1 MIVSFCPDLQTAQR
15 WDEEVGSPFVH
26 LIDPSEMQGQA
37 GAAYQSWGFP
47 KSFQGVWSP
56 EALKFYCD
64 ERLHGRVLHP
74 SQGQDVHQMGGDVM
88 VNHQGIIVLRHYSK
102 TSQDRPSID
111 LLLTRARELA
121 QPSWLRRL
129 WMLLLAPFKRSLAVL
144 RGLQNALEGSPKLP
158 AAGRTVPVP
167 TAAPCKI

>member
-26 LIDPSEMQGQA
+26 LIDPKENGQA

-64 ERLHGRVLHP
+64 ERLQGRVLHP

-88 VNHQGIIVLRHYSK
+88 VNHEGIIVLRHYSK

-111 LLLTRARELA
+111 QLLTRARELA
-121 QPSWLRRL
+121 KPAKPCWLRRL
-129 WMLLLAPFKRSLAVL
+129 FWRLLQRSLAVL
-144 RGLQNALEGSPKLP
+144 RDLRGLPNTVEGPPKLP
-158 AAGRTVPVP
+158 AAA
-167 TAAPCKI
+167 AAPCKI